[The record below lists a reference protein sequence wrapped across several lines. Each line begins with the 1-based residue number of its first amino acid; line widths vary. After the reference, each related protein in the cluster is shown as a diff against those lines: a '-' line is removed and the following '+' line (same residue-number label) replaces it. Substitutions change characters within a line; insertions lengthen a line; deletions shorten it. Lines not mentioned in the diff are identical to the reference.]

1 MIMVSV
7 LLDKSNPFHLKD
19 RVYMHPFWHNM
30 DPVSV
35 LDYRY
40 GTDEMRNVF
49 RADSYLNFLLKVEA
63 TLAEAQSEIGIVP
76 KRAAIEIKKG
86 LKLVKRKRVEEIETE
101 INHDVMAVVKGLEEQ
116 VGDAGK
122 WIHFGAT
129 SYDIVDTARALQ
141 HKKAITLIEMA
152 LKKLIKSLS
161 QLAKK
166 HKDTVMLGRTH
177 GQWATPITFGLKMAV
192 FTSELAR
199 HMERLTELKPRLM
212 TGKFLGAVGSGA
224 AMYPHTLKVQKL
236 VCKKL
241 ELNEPLATTQILG
254 RDRIAEVIAWGANL
268 ATSIEKFTIEVR
280 NLQRSDIGEVAEAFN
295 IKKQVGSSTMA
306 QKKNPITSENVG
318 GLARIV
324 RSVLYSSYENN
335 LQWHERDLANSS
347 NERIILPQFYILLEY
362 IIKKTENVF
371 SNLYVNKEKMKENLD
386 GAGGLPMAE
395 AFVIALGKTEMG
407 RQNAHEL
414 IRSITMDAEKKGITF
429 RENIKTNHEVQKY
442 LNNDEIMHCLEPNNY
457 VGHSHEIIDKVLA
470 SINE

>member
-1 MIMVSV
+1 
-7 LLDKSNPFHLKD
+7 
-19 RVYMHPFWHNM
+19 M

-40 GTDEMRNVF
+40 GTEEMRDVF
-49 RADSYLNFLLKVEA
+49 RANSYLNFLLEVEA
-63 TLAEAQSEIGIVP
+63 TLAEAQSDIGIIP
-76 KRAAIEIKKG
+76 KEAAKEIRKG
-86 LKLVKRKRVEEIETE
+86 LKLVKRERVEEIEAE
-101 INHDVMAVVKGLEEQ
+101 INHDVMAVVKGLEEK
-116 VGDAGK
+116 VGNAGK

-141 HKKAITLIEMA
+141 HKRAIDLIETA
-152 LKKLIKSLS
+152 LQKLLISMSK
-161 QLAKK
+161 LAGK

-199 HMERLTELKPRLM
+199 HIDRLAELKPRIM

-224 AMYPHTLKVQKL
+224 AMHPHTLKVQSL
-236 VCKKL
+236 VCEKL
-241 ELNEPLATTQILG
+241 GLNEPLATTQILG
-254 RDRIAEVIAWGANL
+254 RDRISEVIAWGANL

-295 IKKQVGSSTMA
+295 VEKQVGSSTMA

-318 GLARIV
+318 GLARVI

-362 IIKKTENVF
+362 IIKKTENIF
-371 SNLYVNKEKMKENLD
+371 SNLYVNKDKMKLNLD
-386 GAGGLPMAE
+386 QAGGLPMAE
-395 AFVIALGKTEMG
+395 AFVIALGKTDLG
-407 RQNAHEL
+407 RQDAHEL
-414 IRSITMDAEKKGITF
+414 VRSITMEAEKKGVTF
-429 RENIKTNHEVQKY
+429 SQNVRNNDEVQKY
-442 LNNDEIMHCLEPNNY
+442 LSEEEILYCLEPNNY
-457 VGHSHEIIDKVLA
+457 VGHSNEIIDKVLA

>member
-1 MIMVSV
+1 
-7 LLDKSNPFHLKD
+7 
-19 RVYMHPFWHNM
+19 M

-40 GTDEMRNVF
+40 GTEEMRDVF
-49 RADSYLNFLLKVEA
+49 RANSYLNFLLEVEA
-63 TLAEAQSEIGIVP
+63 TLAEAQSDIGIIP
-76 KRAAIEIKKG
+76 KEAAKEIRKG
-86 LKLVKRKRVEEIETE
+86 LKLVKRERVEEIEAE
-101 INHDVMAVVKGLEEQ
+101 INHDVMAVVKGLEEK
-116 VGDAGK
+116 VGNAGK

-141 HKKAITLIEMA
+141 HKRAIDLIETA
-152 LKKLIKSLS
+152 LQKLLISMSK
-161 QLAKK
+161 LAGK

-199 HMERLTELKPRLM
+199 HIDRLAELKPRIM

-224 AMYPHTLKVQKL
+224 AMHPHTLKVQSL
-236 VCKKL
+236 VCEKL
-241 ELNEPLATTQILG
+241 GLNEPLATTQILG
-254 RDRIAEVIAWGANL
+254 RDRISEVIAWGANL

-295 IKKQVGSSTMA
+295 VEKQVGSSTMA

-318 GLARIV
+318 GLARVI

-362 IIKKTENVF
+362 IIKKTQNVF
-371 SNLYVNKEKMKENLD
+371 SNLYVNKDKMKLNLD
-386 GAGGLPMAE
+386 QAGGLPMAE
-395 AFVIALGKTEMG
+395 AFVIALGKTDLG
-407 RQNAHEL
+407 RQDAHEL
-414 IRSITMDAEKKGITF
+414 VRSITMEAEKNGVTF
-429 RENIKTNHEVQKY
+429 SQNVKNNNEVQKY
-442 LNNDEIMHCLEPNNY
+442 LSEDEILYCLEPNNY
-457 VGHSHEIIDKVLA
+457 VGHSNEIIDKVLA

>member
-1 MIMVSV
+1 MY
-7 LLDKSNPFHLKD
+7 LGAN
-19 RVYMHPFWHNM
+19 
-30 DPVSV
+30 
-35 LDYRY
+35 
-40 GTDEMRNVF
+40 
-49 RADSYLNFLLKVEA
+49 SYLNFLLEVEA
-63 TLAEAQSEIGIVP
+63 TLAEAQAEIGIIP
-76 KRAAIEIKKG
+76 KDAAAQIRNGIT
-86 LKLVKRKRVEEIETE
+86 LVKRERVEEIESE

-116 VGDAGK
+116 VGEAGK

-141 HKKAITLIEMA
+141 HKRAIKLIEVALSKLMA
-152 LKKLIKSLS
+152 SIGKL
-161 QLAKK
+161 AEE

-192 FTSELAR
+192 FASELAR
-199 HMERLTELKPRLM
+199 HMERLIQLKPRIL

-224 AMYPHTLKVQKL
+224 AMHPNTLKVQSSVCEKL
-236 VCKKL
+236 D
-241 ELNEPLATTQILG
+241 LNEPLATTQILG

-268 ATSIEKFTIEVR
+268 ATSIEKFTLEVR

-295 IKKQVGSSTMA
+295 IEKQVGSSTMA

-347 NERIILPQFYILLEY
+347 NERIILPQFYILLEF
-362 IIKKTENVF
+362 ITKKTENVF
-371 SNLYVNKEKMKENLD
+371 SNLYVNKKKMKENLD

-395 AFVIALGKTEMG
+395 AFVIALGRTELG
-407 RQNAHEL
+407 RQEAHEL
-414 IRSITMDAEKKGITF
+414 VRNITMEAEKKGVTF
-429 RENIKTNHEVQKY
+429 SQNVSNNEEVKKY
-442 LNNDEIMHCLEPNNY
+442 LSNEEIDHCLEPNNY
-457 VGHSHEIIDKVLA
+457 VGHSHEIIERVMS

>member
-1 MIMVSV
+1 
-7 LLDKSNPFHLKD
+7 
-19 RVYMHPFWHNM
+19 M

-40 GTDEMRNVF
+40 GTEEMRDVF
-49 RADSYLNFLLKVEA
+49 RANSYLNLLLEVEA
-63 TLAEAQSEIGIVP
+63 TLAEAQADVGIVP
-76 KRAAIEIKKG
+76 KEAAAEIRKG
-86 LKLVKRKRVEEIETE
+86 IPLVERERVEEIESE

-116 VGDAGK
+116 VGNAGK

-141 HKKAITLIEMA
+141 HKKAINLIEKA
-152 LKKLIKSLS
+152 LDKLIVSIADLS
-161 QLAKK
+161 KK

-199 HMERLTELKPRLM
+199 HIERLNQLKPRIM
-212 TGKFLGAVGSGA
+212 TGKLLGAVGSGA
-224 AMYPHTLKVQKL
+224 AMHPYTLEVQTI

-241 ELNEPLATTQILG
+241 GLNEPLATTQILG

-268 ATSIEKFTIEVR
+268 ATSIEKFTLEVR

-295 IKKQVGSSTMA
+295 VEKQVGSSTMA
-306 QKKNPITSENVG
+306 QKKNPITSENIG

-347 NERIILPQFYILLEY
+347 NERIILPQFYILLEF

-371 SNLYVNKEKMKENLD
+371 SNLYVNKDKMKENLE

-395 AFVIALGKTEMG
+395 AFVIALGKTELG
-407 RQNAHEL
+407 RQEAHEL
-414 IRSITMDAEKKGITF
+414 VRNITMEAEKQGLTF
-429 RENIKTNHEVQKY
+429 SQNIRDNDEVKKY
-442 LNNDEIMHCLEPNNY
+442 LSDKEITNCLEPNNY
-457 VGHSHEIIDKVLA
+457 VGHSHEIIDRVLS
-470 SINE
+470 SIND

>member
-1 MIMVSV
+1 I
-7 LLDKSNPFHLKD
+7 P
-19 RVYMHPFWHNM
+19 
-30 DPVSV
+30 
-35 LDYRY
+35 
-40 GTDEMRNVF
+40 
-49 RADSYLNFLLKVEA
+49 
-63 TLAEAQSEIGIVP
+63 
-76 KRAAIEIKKG
+76 
-86 LKLVKRKRVEEIETE
+86 LVKRKRVEEIESE

-116 VGDAGK
+116 VGEAGK

-141 HKKAITLIEMA
+141 HKKAINLIEEA
-152 LKKLIKSLS
+152 LSNLIASIGKL
-161 QLAKK
+161 AEE

-192 FTSELAR
+192 FASELAR
-199 HMERLTELKPRLM
+199 HMERLIQLKPRIL

-224 AMYPHTLKVQKL
+224 AMHPNTLKVQSAVCEKL
-236 VCKKL
+236 D
-241 ELNEPLATTQILG
+241 LNEPLATTQILG

-268 ATSIEKFTIEVR
+268 ATSIEKFTLEVR

-295 IKKQVGSSTMA
+295 IEKQVGSSTMA

-347 NERIILPQFYILLEY
+347 NERIILPQFYILLEF
-362 IIKKTENVF
+362 ITKKTENVF
-371 SNLYVNKEKMKENLD
+371 SNLYVNKKKMKENLD

-395 AFVIALGKTEMG
+395 AFVIALGRTDLG
-407 RQNAHEL
+407 RQEAHEL
-414 IRSITMDAEKKGITF
+414 VRNITMEAEKKGVTF
-429 RENIKTNHEVQKY
+429 SHNVSNNEEVKKY
-442 LNNDEIMHCLEPNNY
+442 LSNEEIDHCLEPNNY
-457 VGHSHEIIDKVLA
+457 VGHSHEIIERVMS

>member
-1 MIMVSV
+1 
-7 LLDKSNPFHLKD
+7 
-19 RVYMHPFWHNM
+19 M

-40 GTDEMRNVF
+40 GTEEMRNVF
-49 RADSYLNFLLKVEA
+49 RANSYLNFLLKVEA

-76 KRAAIEIKKG
+76 KEAASEIKKG
-86 LKLVKRKRVEEIETE
+86 IKLVKRERVEEIEAE

-141 HKKAITLIEMA
+141 HKKAINLIETA
-152 LKKLIKSLS
+152 LEKLIKSMAE
-161 QLAKK
+161 LAQK

-177 GQWATPITFGLKMAV
+177 GQWATPITFGLKIAV
-192 FTSELAR
+192 FVSELGR
-199 HMERLTELKPRLM
+199 HMDRLNELKPRIM

-224 AMYPHTLKVQKL
+224 AMHPHTLEVQKL
-236 VCKKL
+236 VCEKL
-241 ELNEPLATTQILG
+241 ELNQPLATTQILG

-295 IKKQVGSSTMA
+295 IEKQVGSSTMA

-324 RSVLYSSYENN
+324 RSVLYSAYENN

-347 NERIILPQFYILLEY
+347 NERIILPQFYILLEF
-362 IIKKTENVF
+362 IIRKTENVF
-371 SNLYVNKEKMKENLD
+371 ANLYINEQKMRENLE

-395 AFVIALGKTEMG
+395 AFVIALGKTNLG
-407 RQNAHEL
+407 RQEAHEL
-414 IRSITMDAEKKGITF
+414 IRSITMEAEKKGITF
-429 RENIKTNHEVQKY
+429 SENVKGNSEVQKY
-442 LNNDEIMHCLEPNNY
+442 LNNKEISDCLNADNY
-457 VGHSHEIIDKVLA
+457 VGHSKEIIERVLA

>member
-1 MIMVSV
+1 M
-7 LLDKSNPFHLKD
+7 KD
-19 RVYMHPFWHNM
+19 IVYMHPFWRNM

-40 GTDEMRNVF
+40 GTEDMRNVF
-49 RADSYLNFLLKVEA
+49 RANSYLNFLLKVEA

-76 KRAAIEIKKG
+76 KEAATEIRKG
-86 LKLVKRKRVEEIETE
+86 LKLVKRERVEEIEAE

-116 VGDAGK
+116 VGEAGK

-141 HKKAITLIEMA
+141 HKKAISLIEKA
-152 LKKLIKSLS
+152 LKRLINSMAKL
-161 QLAKK
+161 AGK

-192 FTSELAR
+192 FTSELVR
-199 HMERLTELKPRLM
+199 HMERLVELKPRIQ

-224 AMYPHTLKVQKL
+224 AMHPHTLNVQKL
-236 VCKKL
+236 VCEKL

-295 IKKQVGSSTMA
+295 VEKQVGSSTMA

-324 RSVLYSSYENN
+324 RSVLYSAYENN

-362 IIKKTENVF
+362 IILKTENVF
-371 SNLYVNKEKMKENLD
+371 SNLYVNKEKMKENLN

-395 AFVIALGKTEMG
+395 AFVIALGKTELG
-407 RQNAHEL
+407 RQDAHEL
-414 IRSITMDAEKKGITF
+414 IRNITMDAEKKGITF
-429 RENIKTNHEVQKY
+429 DENIKNNAEVQKY
-442 LNNDEIMHCLEPNNY
+442 LKNEEILYCLEPDNY
-457 VGHSHEIIDKVLA
+457 VGHSQEIIDKVLA